1 MDHAHPL
8 SGLAGMVAAL
18 RAQGRTARLAL
29 HNTERFGLIHLYFS
43 QGRLIRVE
51 GHAGDPARNLM
62 DLRTWQSGAV
72 RVDDVEAPAGVAASP
87 AVLEAELHRTLAELE
102 RRGIVYPAPPAASPD
117 SPFYV
122 RSSPGMAGGPDG
134 LPPLDR
140 MQANNHGTSGNAA
153 TGQPSQYAEPARE
166 PANAQ
171 NGPRLT
177 VPQWQLLALAVRQV
191 TEHIAQ
197 LLGGKIAESIL
208 RNALSRANYDSAFL
222 QGLEVDQTGWLRAR
236 DQAFVMR
243 YSTFDAAEAV
253 ALLLTQMEQSVA
265 EVVGP
270 QRAQSLIAG
279 AVAPF
284 RTSLEQIGLT
294 IRAS

>member
-29 HNTERFGLIHLYFS
+29 HNTDRFGLIHLYFAR
-43 QGRLIRVE
+43 GRLIRVE
-51 GHAGDPARNLM
+51 GHAGDPARNLL

-87 AVLEAELHRTLAELE
+87 AALEAELHQALLELE
-102 RRGIVYPAPPAASPD
+102 RRGVVYPAPPAASPE
-117 SPFYV
+117 PPMYA
-122 RSSPGMAGGPDG
+122 RSSPAGASGPGG

-140 MQANNHGTSGNAA
+140 VPAEDVEVAGRAA
-153 TGQPSQYAEPARE
+153 AAPPGSHAEPARGS
-166 PANAQ
+166 ARAQ
-171 NGPRLT
+171 SGPPLT

-191 TEHIAQ
+191 TEHTAQ

-208 RNALSRANYDSAFL
+208 RNGLIRASYDSGFL
-222 QGLEVDQTGWLRAR
+222 QGLEVDHTGWLRAR
-236 DQAFVMR
+236 EQGFVTR
-243 YSTFDAAEAV
+243 YTTFDAAEAV

-265 EVVGP
+265 EIAGP

-294 IRAS
+294 IRAQ